1 MQYIG
6 ADVSKGYW
14 FTVAFDNGNRFEV
27 CRFKTIEELWK
38 KYSTA
43 KLILIDIPI
52 GLLDDGTAWR
62 SCDKEARQY
71 LKSRQNSVFM
81 TPCRQAV
88 YANVHLESNSLN
100 KQITGKGLS
109 IQTCCI
115 IPKIRETDDFL
126 SSNPKA
132 QKIIQE
138 VHPELCFWALNN
150 KTPMKF
156 KKKDKAGFEERYKLL
171 SYMHP
176 LSEAVLEYTM
186 TTYLRKEVARDDIL
200 DAMSA
205 AITASRINQGLLMIP
220 KTTELDS
227 NGLPMQMVY
236 YVPSK
241 T

>member
-14 FTVAFDNGNRFEV
+14 FTVAFDNGNRFEI
-27 CRFKTIEELWK
+27 CRFKTIEELWE

-43 KLILIDIPI
+43 EIILVDIPI

-62 SCDKEARQY
+62 LCDKEARQY
-71 LKSRQNSVFM
+71 LKGRQNSVFM
-81 TPCRQAV
+81 VPCRQAI
-88 YANVHLESNSLN
+88 YTNIRHEASSIN

-115 IPKIRETDDFL
+115 TPKIREMDDFL
-126 SSNPKA
+126 SSNTEARKR
-132 QKIIQE
+132 IQE

-156 KKKDKAGFEERYKLL
+156 KKKDKSGFEERYKLL
-171 SYMHP
+171 SSMHP

-200 DAMSA
+200 DAMGA
-205 AITASRINQGLLMIP
+205 AITASKIDQGLLMIP
-220 KTTELDS
+220 KNPEFDS
-227 NGLPMQMVY
+227 NGLSMRMVY
-236 YVPSK
+236 YVPSR